1 MAQPITLI
9 NPKGERRDFG
19 FVEFYGF
26 KQQVANSQSFKFWA
40 DVKGLPGW
48 FKHNGETRLNVP
60 VVASEVFLCGM
71 KGEGNQQAAPAQ
83 SNSTAAPTPTSS
95 DNPADDLPF

>member
-26 KQQVANSQSFKFWA
+26 KQQVANSQSFKDWPDEKFTLILQLGRIHA
-40 DVKGLPGW
+40 Q
-48 FKHNGETRLNVP
+48 H
-60 VVASEVFLCGM
+60 LCM
-71 KGEGNQQAAPAQ
+71 SQRSIKILTN
-83 SNSTAAPTPTSS
+83 
-95 DNPADDLPF
+95 

>member
-1 MAQPITLI
+1 MEQPITLI

-40 DVKGLPGW
+40 DVKGLPG
-48 FKHNGETRLNVP
+48 LNTMI
-60 VVASEVFLCGM
+60 VF
-71 KGEGNQQAAPAQ
+71 
-83 SNSTAAPTPTSS
+83 T
-95 DNPADDLPF
+95 

>member
-1 MAQPITLI
+1 MEQPITLI

-60 VVASEVFLCGM
+60 VVDRFLEE
-71 KGEGNQQAAPAQ
+71 KGYKVIDNDIFGKHAKVNQK
-83 SNSTAAPTPTSS
+83 
-95 DNPADDLPF
+95 

>member
-1 MAQPITLI
+1 MEQPITLI

-60 VVASEVFLCGM
+60 VVDRFLEEW
-71 KGEGNQQAAPAQ
+71 KRKK
-83 SNSTAAPTPTSS
+83 
-95 DNPADDLPF
+95 LF